1 MPAAG
6 FAHSELALRGG
17 NAGAELD
24 DVSVIDTDGVHV
36 VAAQEAALV
45 DDRGFAELG
54 VRHAGAGADGIAED
68 DVADGGDV
76 VGHIDAGS
84 LETTSDRDDYH
95 AFSARGFAVAVDSF
109 VEFPVVGFDSEAE
122 ADAVVVLD
130 LSAEQQID
138 DIFVV
143 GHVGAIDVDDIV
155 FDVIAGFVFI
165 GGFEPGLDVAVLEDL
180 SEGFSGFGSEG
191 DGVVVGVEEVDRES
205 SHSVVFLMG

>member
-24 DVSVIDTDGVHV
+24 DVSVVDTDGIHV

-54 VRHAGAGADGIAED
+54 IRHTGASADGIAED
-68 DVADGGDV
+68 DVANGGDV

-84 LETTSDRDDYH
+84 LETTSDRDDDH
-95 AFSARGFAVAVDSF
+95 AFGAGSFAVAVDSP
-109 VEFPVVGFDSEAE
+109 VEFFVAGFDSEVE

-130 LSAEQQID
+130 LSAEQQVD
-138 DIFVV
+138 DVFVA

-155 FDVIAGFVFI
+155 FDVIAGLVFI
-165 GGFEPGLDVAVLEDL
+165 GGFEPGLDIAVLKNL
-180 SEGFSGFGSEG
+180 SEGFAGFGSEG